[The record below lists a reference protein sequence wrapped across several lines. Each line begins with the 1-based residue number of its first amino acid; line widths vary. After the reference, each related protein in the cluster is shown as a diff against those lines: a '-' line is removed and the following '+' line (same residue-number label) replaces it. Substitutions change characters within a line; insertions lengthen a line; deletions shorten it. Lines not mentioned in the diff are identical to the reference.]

1 MKCVIKSIHALLFF
15 EGPKHAV
22 AICMANRPIV
32 NIITKSIHAA
42 IGYILICIINLLIL
56 TANILIWNVADDQI
70 TKESL
75 TSTIWQQINI
85 TMQEKKS
92 LADGRKKN
100 GQNTRLM
107 N

>member
-1 MKCVIKSIHALLFF
+1 MQWQY
-15 EGPKHAV
+15 
-22 AICMANRPIV
+22 MANRPIV

>member
-1 MKCVIKSIHALLFF
+1 
-15 EGPKHAV
+15 
-22 AICMANRPIV
+22 
-32 NIITKSIHAA
+32 
-42 IGYILICIINLLIL
+42 L

-85 TMQEKKS
+85 TMQEKKNRW
-92 LADGRKKN
+92 LMAGKKN
-100 GQNTRLM
+100 SQNTRLM